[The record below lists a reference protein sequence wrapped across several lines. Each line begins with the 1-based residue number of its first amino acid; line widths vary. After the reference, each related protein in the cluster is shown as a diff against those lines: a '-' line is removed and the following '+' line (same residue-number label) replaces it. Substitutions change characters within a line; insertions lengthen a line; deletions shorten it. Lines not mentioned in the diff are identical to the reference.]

1 MMDTPV
7 KKVKG
12 QKVKAKKNSYRT
24 FINEIFD
31 GSFMTRDALRR
42 NIKLIL
48 LIVACIFIYISN
60 HYAVIMNLSEIDTLQ
75 KELTDV
81 KYDALTISSELM
93 RESRQSYVRDKVNE
107 RGIGLEDSKI
117 PPFTITKE

>member
-1 MMDTPV
+1 MDTPV